1 MKIKEI
7 IKIIENYAPPAL
19 QESYD
24 NAGIIAGDKENIAT
38 GVLVCLDV
46 TEKVVNEAIDK
57 HCNLI
62 ISHHPLIFSGIK
74 SITGKNEVERIIVK
88 AIKNDLA
95 IYSAHTNLDNVLDGV
110 NGMIAKKLG
119 LKNIRVLSPK
129 KEVLRKLITF
139 CPKEHADKVREAIFK
154 AGAGHIGNYDC
165 CSFNIQGT
173 GSFRGLDGSDPYA
186 GKAGEVNFEEEVR
199 IETVFPAYLES
210 SVLQAMLKVHPYEEV
225 AYDIY
230 PLLNNMDRVGA
241 GLIGSIEPQIEEMA
255 FLKELKSIFEIPCI
269 RHTELTG
276 KRIKKVAICGGSGSF
291 LIRDAIRK
299 GAQVFITGDI
309 KYHDFFL
316 ADGKLLLADVGH
328 YESEQFTKE
337 LLYSILIKKIPNFAI
352 FISEVR
358 TNPINYF

>member
-1 MKIKEI
+1 MKLKEI
-7 IKIIENYAPPAL
+7 INIIENYAPPAL

-24 NAGIIAGDKENIAT
+24 NAGLIAGDKESIAT
-38 GVLVCLDV
+38 GVLICLDV
-46 TEKVVNEAIDK
+46 TEMVVNEAIDK
-57 HCNLI
+57 NCNLI
-62 ISHHPLIFSGIK
+62 ISHHPVIFSGIK
-74 SITGKNEVERIIVK
+74 SITGKNEVERIIIK

-95 IYSAHTNLDNVLDGV
+95 IYSAHTNLDNVIDGV

-119 LKNIRVLSPK
+119 LSNLEILSPK
-129 KEVLRKLITF
+129 KEVLRKLVTF
-139 CPKEHADKVREAIFK
+139 CPAEHAGKVRDAIFK
-154 AGAGHIGNYDC
+154 AGAGNIGNYDC
-165 CSFNIQGT
+165 CSFNMQGE
-173 GSFRGLDGSDPYA
+173 GSFRGLEGSEPFV
-186 GKAGEVNFEEEVR
+186 GKVGEVNFEEEVR
-199 IETVFPAYLES
+199 IETVFPAFIER
-210 SVLQAMLKVHPYEEV
+210 SVLQAMLKAHPYEEV

-230 PLLNNMDRVGA
+230 PLKNSMDHVGA
-241 GLIGSIEPQIEEMA
+241 GLIGSVESKVEEIV
-255 FLKELKSIFEIPCI
+255 FLEKIKSIFEIPCI
-269 RHTELTG
+269 RHTEFTR
-276 KRIKKVAICGGSGSF
+276 KVIKKVAICGGSGSF
-291 LIRDAIRK
+291 LIRDAISK